1 MTPLGMKEYAES
13 PLEGALLCC
22 TSISVEDRTRL
33 AEYAQEMGAKHTLDL
48 TSDVTHLLVG
58 NTDSKKYQYV
68 AKEREDVR
76 VLLPQWVHAIR
87 NKWMADEIIDLN
99 EMDAEYKCP
108 ALYGLKICITGFE
121 DLDFRNELARNI
133 AKHGGQYTGDLT
145 KDVTHL
151 IAFTPQGKKY
161 EYAGTW
167 GIKVVSLKWYKDTL
181 DRGMQLDETLYHPA
195 MPPEQQGRGAWNR
208 QSPGSSRLGKRQRT
222 EPVAQEPSRKLRR
235 AASARF
241 GGQQND
247 MWNDIVGN
255 PPTDDADGPSTKL
268 RATRSMSNVKQ
279 DTDLHTKP
287 ELNTNEPA
295 SVQVQPSDQDSH
307 STVQGHQGG
316 FLTGK
321 HFAQKGFDEPRK
333 SLLLSALSG
342 LGAIIHEGIGD
353 LLKGVDDDDHSRSLI
368 VPYDIELKQLTTIQR
383 TLRRSSIVTELWLEY
398 CMTVKAFVPPES
410 YALAAPVC
418 PTDIPG
424 ISKLIVNAS
433 GFHQLQTMHI
443 AKTVKKLGATYQ
455 ETFTPQTSVLITNSS
470 NLNHQKVLHATSWK
484 VPVVT
489 EKWLWKL
496 IATNRIPSFENF
508 AVSRPNQEAKPDR
521 SKPAE
526 VRSDG
531 QQPSSHEA
539 GKKQYTESDGENTFI
554 ETAKAIEAREKEV
567 SIDKQKNAHKS
578 VKDRPHADAEPHH
591 AGQTERRT
599 SHNSPIPLQEVS
611 ANIMSK
617 PPRSLKKK
625 LFRQFDGP
633 ASDHIGVSENIS
645 EGPTTVKN
653 LVQEPAASLYD
664 DQEELPP
671 IFDDEPQ
678 IIPELS
684 SASASTEVRHSA
696 NQDLL
701 KEFFEVKAAAEA
713 RKSLTSSN
721 DSKTKKKNLLGR
733 AISNLSNSSR
743 KSTEDNFSNNEA
755 SRTKQPLS
763 RASSINSLNTDG
775 LGVPLSAL
783 SRIPSELQAKDTT
796 TSHYAQG
803 QILTGTAKT
812 HLTRAVTDSILTIP
826 DPTKQ
831 YSDTSFHAALATL
844 SNSQLPQPPSPTQ
857 QAQLTYAD
865 TDEAAKLKAHLAEKR
880 RTRARLGQGQADQAP
895 DMSREEQERRRLE
908 LAREESDEMRQARWR
923 AEREGKSGALIR
935 DDERVVGVGRRTR
948 GREKRV
954 SALGGGELDE
964 GPGGGVFEGM

>member
-1 MTPLGMKEYAES
+1 MAALQEYAES

-22 TSISVEDRTRL
+22 TSISPEDRAQL

-87 NKWMADEIIDLN
+87 NKWMADETIDLN
-99 EMDAEYKCP
+99 AMDAEYKCP
-108 ALYGLKICITGFE
+108 TLYGLKICITGFE

-195 MPPEQQGRGAWNR
+195 MPPEHQGRGAWNR
-208 QSPGSSRLGKRQRT
+208 QSPASSRLGKRQRT

-241 GGQQND
+241 GGQQSD
-247 MWNDIVGN
+247 MWNDIVGH
-255 PPTDDADGPSTKL
+255 PPSADADGASSKL
-268 RATRSMSNVKQ
+268 RPTKSMSNVRQ

-287 ELNTNEPA
+287 ESDIKEPA
-295 SVQVQPSDQDSH
+295 SVEAQVSAQTSNSNVQSH
-307 STVQGHQGG
+307 QEG

-333 SLLLSALSG
+333 ALLFAALSG
-342 LGAIIHEGIGD
+342 LGATVHESVSE
-353 LLKGVDDDDHSRSLI
+353 LLKGVDDAHSRFLI
-368 VPYDIELKQLTTIQR
+368 VPHDIESKQFTTIQR
-383 TLRRSSIVTELWLEY
+383 TLRNSSIVTELWLEY

-410 YALAAPVC
+410 YALATPVC

-443 AKTVKKLGATYQ
+443 AKIVKKLGATYQ
-455 ETFTPQTSVLITNSS
+455 ETFTPQTSVLVTNSS
-470 NLNHQKVLHATSWK
+470 NLNQQKVVHATSWK
-484 VPVVT
+484 VPIVT

-496 IATNRIPSFENF
+496 IATNRIPSFDNF
-508 AVSRPNQEAKPDR
+508 AVTRPNQGAKPNH
-521 SKPAE
+521 SKPVE
-526 VRSDG
+526 VQSND
-531 QQPSSHEA
+531 QQSSSHQPVN
-539 GKKQYTESDGENTFI
+539 KQNIESDGENTFV
-554 ETAKAIEAREKEV
+554 ETANAIEAREKQMTLE
-567 SIDKQKNAHKS
+567 KPKGMHKS
-578 VKDRPHADAEPHH
+578 AKARRHTDAEPHH
-591 AGQTERRT
+591 TERNERQR
-599 SHNSPIPLQEVS
+599 SHNSPVPLQEVS

-633 ASDHIGVSENIS
+633 ASDHVGAPETIS
-645 EGPTTVKN
+645 GGHTTVKN
-653 LVQEPAASLYD
+653 IVQEAAPLLYD

-671 IFDDEPQ
+671 VLDDEPQ
-678 IIPELS
+678 IVPELS
-684 SASASTEVRHSA
+684 SASTSTEVRHST
-696 NQDLL
+696 NHDLL

-755 SRTKQPLS
+755 GRSKQPLS

-783 SRIPSELQAKDTT
+783 SRIPSELQAKDTMNPYQPQRPAL
-796 TSHYAQG
+796 TS
-803 QILTGTAKT
+803 TAKT
-812 HLTRAVTDSILTIP
+812 HLTRAATDSVLANPNPASTFN
-826 DPTKQ
+826 
-831 YSDTSFHAALATL
+831 DTSFHAALATL

-880 RTRARLGQGQADQAP
+880 RTRARMGQGPTDPAP
-895 DMSREEQERRRLE
+895 EMSREEQERRRLE

-923 AEREGKSGALIR
+923 AEREGKSGALIK